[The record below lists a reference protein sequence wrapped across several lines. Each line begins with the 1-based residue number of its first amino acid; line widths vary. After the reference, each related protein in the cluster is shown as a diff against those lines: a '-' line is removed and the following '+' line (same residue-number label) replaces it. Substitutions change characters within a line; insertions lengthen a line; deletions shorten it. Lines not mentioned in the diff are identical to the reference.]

1 MNPPG
6 CGLIPYR
13 PHRNPR
19 RFMRLIPLLALAL
32 GLAAGAARAEP
43 IDRIVAVVNDSV
55 VLQSE
60 LDRALQIGR
69 KQLAERKIPPPPE
82 DVLRTQV
89 LERLVLTR
97 VQTQRA
103 KEVGIRVDDREL
115 NEVLA
120 GIAQQNKMS
129 PAQFAD
135 AVRKEGMDFLALR
148 EQIRDEVVI
157 QRLRS
162 REIEHR
168 VLVTD
173 QDINLFLAN
182 QAVLDKSEYRLSHI
196 LVAVAD
202 GAPAADRVKAR
213 NKAETLRKRLVAGE
227 DFAQL
232 AIANSDGQQALAGGD
247 LDWRTGATLPELF
260 ANAVQTLKRGEVSPV
275 LENASGFHLLKLTD
289 VRGGLE
295 RKSITE
301 THAQHVLLV
310 PNALR
315 TEEQTKQEARQVYD
329 RVRKGEDLGE
339 IARKSSDDTGS
350 KASGGDLGWAPA
362 GSFTPE
368 FEKAIDALAPGQVAA
383 PFRSSYGWHVAKV
396 IERRTR
402 DATDETR
409 RARARAAIQ
418 NRKAAE
424 EYDMWLRRLRAE
436 AYVEIRLDSSAGK
449 AAS

>member
-1 MNPPG
+1 M
-6 CGLIPYR
+6 
-13 PHRNPR
+13 
-19 RFMRLIPLLALAL
+19 RFPLLISLAF
-32 GLAAGAARAEP
+32 GLAAAPARAEP
-43 IDRIVAVVNDSV
+43 LDRIIAVVNDGV

-60 LDRALQIGR
+60 LDRALQMGR
-69 KQLAERKIPPPPE
+69 KQLQDRKIAPPPE

-103 KEVGIRVDDREL
+103 DSAGIRVDDREL
-115 NEVLA
+115 NEVLG
-120 GIAQQNKMS
+120 GIAQQNKMTL
-129 PAQFAD
+129 AEFAV
-135 AVRKEGMDFLALR
+135 AVRKEGMDYLALR
-148 EQIRDEVVI
+148 EQVRDEVTI
-157 QRLRS
+157 SRLRA

-173 QDINLFLAN
+173 QDIALFLAN
-182 QAVLDKSEYRLSHI
+182 QARLDQSEYRLSHI
-196 LVAVAD
+196 LIAVPD
-202 GAPAADRVKAR
+202 GASGEAR
-213 NKAETLRKRLVAGE
+213 AKTRAKAEGLLKRIQNGE

-247 LDWRTGATLPELF
+247 LDWRPGANLPELF
-260 ANAVQTLKRGEVSPV
+260 ANAVQNLERGQIAPL
-275 LENASGFHLLKLTD
+275 LENASGFHILKLTD
-289 VRGGLE
+289 QRGGNE

-301 THAQHVLLV
+301 TRAQHVLLA

-315 TEEQTKQEARQVYD
+315 NEEQTKQEARQIHD
-329 RVRKGEDLGE
+329 RIAKGEDMGE
-339 IARKSSDDTGS
+339 IAKKVSDDTGS
-350 KASGGDLGWAPA
+350 KVAGGDLGWQPA
-362 GSFTPE
+362 GVYTPE
-368 FEKAIDALAPGQVAA
+368 FEQAINALKPGQLSA
-383 PFRSSYGWHVAKV
+383 PFRSSFGWHVVKV
-396 IERRTR
+396 LERRSR

-436 AYVEIRLDSSAGK
+436 AYVEIRLGKSAPKK